1 MSEKKSVSRL
11 GGSPLNG
18 MDLLSSTVEPVA
30 KKEKVAK
37 AVEVAS
43 EAVAPEV
50 KTAVVNVPKAKVPK
64 AKTPPPVEPAAAT
77 PPQTPGEQYGYD
89 SQVKWP
95 LLAEATPYL
104 IAVPSAGDKIL
115 STAFTMRLPVEL
127 DITVDAHCKKLR
139 VNKSEWT
146 RQAMARQ
153 LQAEQ
158 DLLAKP
164 ITEKVKGV

>member
-1 MSEKKSVSRL
+1 MSEKKGISRL

-18 MDLLSSTVEPVA
+18 MDLLSSTVEPAV
-30 KKEKVAK
+30 KKEKAAK
-37 AVEVAS
+37 AAEVTP
-43 EAVAPEV
+43 EAVAPAV
-50 KTAVVNVPKAKVPK
+50 KTLVVKAPKKAAP
-64 AKTPPPVEPAAAT
+64 AKTAPPAEPPAAA

-89 SQVKWP
+89 RQVKWP

-104 IAVPSAGDKIL
+104 IAVPSAGDKVL
-115 STAFTMRLPVEL
+115 STAFTMRLPLEL
-127 DITVDAHCKKLR
+127 DITVDAHCKNLR

-158 DLLAKP
+158 ELLAKP
-164 ITEKVKGV
+164 VAEKV